1 VRTETLIGELA
12 AGLRPVRR
20 LPRPLHQAALWLGLA
35 VLAVAVAVAAHG
47 LRDDVGRRMLI
58 PHEVIQW
65 VASLLTGAG
74 AAVAAAM
81 LARPDRSWRWALL
94 PVPALVVWVGSLGWG
109 CLLDIARLGPIE
121 GQIGTSWGCV
131 RFILLMGTPLAVA
144 QFWLLRHAGPVR
156 PGPVL
161 VLGGLAS
168 AALCSAGLS
177 LFHHLDASVMVLL
190 WHGGAMLMLTLLA
203 WLFGRPVM
211 LRRPVAPAA

>member
-1 VRTETLIGELA
+1 MRTEELIGQLS

-20 LPRPLHQAALWLGLA
+20 MPAPLRQAALWLGLA
-35 VLAVAVAVAAHG
+35 ALAIAAAVLVNG
-47 LRDDVGRRMLI
+47 LRHDVGQRMRM
-58 PHEVIQW
+58 PQEVAQW
-65 VASLLTGAG
+65 VASVLAGGG

-94 PVPALVVWVGSLGWG
+94 PVPALVAWIGSLGWG
-109 CLLDIARLGPIE
+109 CLADRARLGPIE

-131 RFILLMGTPLAVA
+131 QFILMMGIPLAAA
-144 QFWLLRHAGPVR
+144 QFWLLRHSGPVR

-177 LFHHLDASVMVLL
+177 LFHHLDAAVMILL
-190 WHGGAMLMLTLLA
+190 WHGAGIALLTLLG
-203 WLFGRPVM
+203 WLFGRPF
-211 LRRPVAPAA
+211 LRRPPLA